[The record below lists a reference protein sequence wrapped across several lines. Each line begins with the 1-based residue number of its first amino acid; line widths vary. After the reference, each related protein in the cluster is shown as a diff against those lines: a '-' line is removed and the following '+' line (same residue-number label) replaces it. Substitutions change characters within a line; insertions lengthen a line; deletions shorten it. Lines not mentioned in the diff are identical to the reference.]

1 MTKKKKNEHPGRV
14 YKNILFHFN
23 LDIAKLRENRKTYF
37 FKKYRCIRIRTSSA
51 YLPKDRGKKYINA
64 THCSTTFNQARKK
77 KKKKKISL
85 LNKNKYRKIEE
96 H

>member
-37 FKKYRCIRIRTSSA
+37 FRSIGALGFVPVLHIYLRTEV
-51 YLPKDRGKKYINA
+51 
-64 THCSTTFNQARKK
+64 
-77 KKKKKISL
+77 
-85 LNKNKYRKIEE
+85 KNI
-96 H
+96 